1 MRPQHLALCLFCAVV
16 SGKRTKKTKQPTTA
30 PTPAQTAA
38 SGSTQATLLYENAS
52 CEGSDQ
58 GAHLGTP
65 ASVDECAVSAA
76 AAGCDMFMFSESYG
90 YAWGCRCCSAKTQYH
105 NNWSIYSVDSKNSQR
120 TTPRPTTAPAPR
132 RRARREPAPA
142 SATAAL
148 VETVECPVRSINLP
162 TVSDTYSPAGA
173 AGNAWRAWADLTF
186 DGPITTASL
195 TLTWRDQGW
204 GNNKGALQITGS
216 PDQVVHVDRPG
227 GTRTSYWKT
236 QTIALDVDAAAFPE
250 IILKYRVGSDGGHQ
264 LHIKDA
270 YLEVECSASTPPPSL
285 GPAIVH
291 GSLTLSG
298 LVSPTESEPVLQD
311 AVARVADVPTDAVRI
326 TNIRSV
332 QRRQLRRRLESTT
345 VVVEYEIEATD
356 SEAVARKLAEASPA
370 VFNAAIQ
377 DAAEAAGAE
386 SAFADVRTEE
396 ISVASAEESEDDDD
410 ASTSIAVKLRRRR
423 RVLARGRAGGR
434 WALRHGAGKKT
445 PGVVVQYPKLATRS
459 PLRQRPG
466 APGAGRPWQQSRS
479 GLATARA
486 TGEADSEYEQAAPRA
501 SFPGPL
507 RRANRPG
514 GTAGSPLLWVQVQGR
529 QIPPEPR
536 DLVCVSVV
544 TYWYEEALALP
555 AVAQLTPSP
564 RPKNILRAPASPV
577 AALPPRHRP
586 RSQYGSPKAGPAPD
600 TAGCLHDSL
609 PLRGGHDLP
618 REQDVLHRVLHVRV
632 RRRTVPLYGWRQ
644 LRPRRSTS
652 QTIDERRARERHGHG
667 FFDG

>member
-1 MRPQHLALCLFCAVV
+1 
-16 SGKRTKKTKQPTTA
+16 
-30 PTPAQTAA
+30 
-38 SGSTQATLLYENAS
+38 
-52 CEGSDQ
+52 
-58 GAHLGTP
+58 
-65 ASVDECAVSAA
+65 
-76 AAGCDMFMFSESYG
+76 MFMFSESYG
-90 YAWGCRCCSAKTQYH
+90 YSWGCRCCSAKTQYH
-105 NNWSIYSVDSKNSQR
+105 DNWSIYSVDSKNSQR
-120 TTPRPTTAPAPR
+120 TTPRPTTAPTPTVTDANVTD
-132 RRARREPAPA
+132 AQREPAPA

-216 PDQVVHVDRPG
+216 PDQVVHVDRSG
-227 GTRTSYWKT
+227 GTRTSSWKT

-332 QRRQLRRRLESTT
+332 QRRQLRRRLESST

-370 VFNAAIQ
+370 VFDAAIQ

-410 ASTSIAVKLRRRR
+410 ASTSKFASVKFIASVAAGCFCLAAALAVRWCLLHRR
-423 RVLARGRAGGR
+423 
-434 WALRHGAGKKT
+434 GKKT
-445 PGVVVQYPKLATRS
+445 PAVVIEYPRLAPIKERS
-459 PLRQRPG
+459 NAPVAYARPVASAPPL
-466 APGAGRPWQQSRS
+466 AP
-479 GLATARA
+479 LA
-486 TGEADSEYEQAAPRA
+486 
-501 SFPGPL
+501 
-507 RRANRPG
+507 
-514 GTAGSPLLWVQVQGR
+514 
-529 QIPPEPR
+529 PEPPLASIKER
-536 DLVCVSVV
+536 
-544 TYWYEEALALP
+544 ALAEAAHATEP
-555 AVAQLTPSP
+555 
-564 RPKNILRAPASPV
+564 APAGEYDP
-577 AALPPRHRP
+577 
-586 RSQYGSPKAGPAPD
+586 
-600 TAGCLHDSL
+600 
-609 PLRGGHDLP
+609 
-618 REQDVLHRVLHVRV
+618 
-632 RRRTVPLYGWRQ
+632 
-644 LRPRRSTS
+644 
-652 QTIDERRARERHGHG
+652 ER
-667 FFDG
+667 

>member
-1 MRPQHLALCLFCAVV
+1 MRLHLALCLFCA
-16 SGKRTKKTKQPTTA
+16 A
-30 PTPAQTAA
+30 AEAQRKAQ
-38 SGSTQATLLYENAS
+38 GPELLYENAS

-58 GAHLGTP
+58 GAYLGTP

-90 YAWGCRCCSAKTQYH
+90 YSWGCRCCSAKTQYH
-105 NNWSIYSVDSKNSQR
+105 DNWSIYSVDSKNSR
-120 TTPRPTTAPAPR
+120 RRTPRPTTAPTPTVTDANVTD
-132 RRARREPAPA
+132 AQREPAPA

-332 QRRQLRRRLESTT
+332 QRRHLRRRLESST

-370 VFNAAIQ
+370 VFDAAIQ

-410 ASTSIAVKLRRRR
+410 ASTSKFASVKFIASVAAGCFC
-423 RVLARGRAGGR
+423 LAAALAVR
-434 WALRHGAGKKT
+434 WALRHRRGKKKT
-445 PGVVVQYPKLATRS
+445 PGVVVEYPKLAYARPMATAP
-459 PLRQRPG
+459 PL
-466 APGAGRPWQQSRS
+466 AP
-479 GLATARA
+479 LAPEPPMAAIKERALAEAARA
-486 TGEADSEYEQAAPRA
+486 TGEAEPEYGGMGVAPESFVVPEYAPAGEYE
-501 SFPGPL
+501 
-507 RRANRPG
+507 
-514 GTAGSPLLWVQVQGR
+514 T
-529 QIPPEPR
+529 E
-536 DLVCVSVV
+536 C
-544 TYWYEEALALP
+544 
-555 AVAQLTPSP
+555 
-564 RPKNILRAPASPV
+564 
-577 AALPPRHRP
+577 
-586 RSQYGSPKAGPAPD
+586 
-600 TAGCLHDSL
+600 
-609 PLRGGHDLP
+609 
-618 REQDVLHRVLHVRV
+618 
-632 RRRTVPLYGWRQ
+632 
-644 LRPRRSTS
+644 
-652 QTIDERRARERHGHG
+652 
-667 FFDG
+667 